1 MLVEDVSALDEESDV
16 LLLLAELGVLDEVV
30 DTGFVV
36 VPDWERE
43 GVLVVT
49 GLLEEET
56 VV

>member
-1 MLVEDVSALDEESDV
+1 MSALDEESDV